1 MVTGVWCNYNA
12 VSQQERARAI
22 LFEGANPAE
31 FVPVFVF
38 DGKQYYKR
46 IK

>member
-1 MVTGVWCNYNA
+1 MMMWCGYKPYTKEEKA
-12 VSQQERARAI
+12 KAI
-22 LFEGANPAE
+22 LFEGISADA